1 MNDFRRNRLA
11 QPSGVFC
18 AHRFALILITAV
30 FSSMSVIAQGGGSNT
45 LYGDLKV
52 DESKVSGLKPMS
64 FEVVLTGRNRSSIG
78 RQMVAKNGRYRFENL
93 ANGTYYISV
102 LMGGAEVANVRVTLL
117 SGTGTDS
124 RVGGDYRQDIAL
136 EWRPNPA
143 NRETKAGVV
152 SAWKHYERSSEH
164 ASLFEKAESSIKEKD
179 YSRAIALLRQIL
191 NADPKDF
198 EAWTELGTA
207 YFLKHDNAEAEKS
220 YLQAIEQEPGFTL
233 AWLDLG
239 KLRLGQKNFEGAV
252 EVLTKAVAIPPPSAE
267 VNYFLGEAYLNLKK
281 GSKAV
286 SYMNEAIKID
296 PIGKAEIHLR
306 LADIY
311 DNVGLKDLAALEYE
325 KFLEKRKDYPDRKK
339 LQKYIA
345 QNKKKTT

>member
-1 MNDFRRNRLA
+1 MDDFHENGLA
-11 QPSGVFC
+11 RTSGVFC
-18 AHRFALILITAV
+18 PLSFALVLVTAFL
-30 FSSMSVIAQGGGSNT
+30 FSISVLAQGSGSNT

-102 LMGGAEVANVRVTLL
+102 FMGGDEIANVRVTLL

-143 NRETKAGVV
+143 NREARAGVV
-152 SAWKHYERSSEH
+152 SAMKHYERSAEH
-164 ASLFEKAESSIKEKD
+164 ASLFEKAESSLKEKD
-179 YSRAIALLRQIL
+179 YLRATTLLRQIL
-191 NADPKDF
+191 SADPKDF
-198 EAWTELGTA
+198 EAWTELGTV

-220 YLQAIEQEPGFTL
+220 YLRAIEQEPGFTL

-252 EVLTKAVAIPPPSAE
+252 EVLTRALAIPPPSAE

-306 LADIY
+306 VAEIY